1 MRFFLFSILSFI
13 GISAYAQQF
22 NFVNYS
28 IEDGLPQSQ
37 VTDILQDRFGYLWIG
52 TETGLSRFDGIQ
64 FVNFSTDDGLPDNEI
79 DKIYLDENGKVWIA
93 TPKGIAKYS
102 NYTFESF
109 PFSDSLNLEYRINDL
124 SEINGE
130 LFIAADEGLIV
141 FRESDFV
148 FVEDDAEKFGSIRS
162 LVNSGDSVLFCG
174 TKSGLF
180 QFKNDLFTKF
190 ENVEFDSVNISD
202 LVVRKNELLISTY
215 GDGLIEYNLETS
227 LLTRIKLPVNR
238 IRAIHANGNSVVCAT
253 KNGCIEIDS
262 GQVNHY
268 TVNNGLNFENIRSA
282 FIDREGNIWLGS
294 DGKGLFKLTG
304 KSVTYFTKKDGLSSD
319 AVMSISQDKQ
329 GTYYFGTYDAGVTI
343 WSKDSVQ
350 TVIRILNLEL
360 KNSTIWI
367 TLSTKDGK
375 CIIGS
380 SEGIDVMGNGSILAN
395 HPAAKTDSKIRSIIY
410 LNDSTFLAGG
420 ADGIFE
426 ISEASQKSF
435 ISDLDVNKMVIGDN
449 IIYAATNTGLFKS
462 DLSGKYEIIELP
474 ENNVKSVALD
484 KLGNLW
490 IGTNSSG
497 VFVLK
502 KDGGIFPFVLDRT
515 DSKSKT
521 ILGIICDKSG
531 DIWISTMNGVYQIM
545 LNEEGENDFSINH
558 FGKAEGMIT
567 LECNQNAL
575 YEDKENFIWV
585 GTSEGLVRINPSLN
599 DDLFRFR
606 KPEMIITGVRL
617 FMEDFDYSLFDN
629 LLNDETGVPQSITL
643 PYNKNHLT
651 FDFIG
656 INLKDPQGV
665 KYEYRLLGAE
675 EYWSPLTADNYATY
689 SFISHGEYD
698 FEVRAINAS
707 GNWSEVARMHII
719 ILPPFWRTWWF
730 ILLAIAGG
738 IVILILIFRARIK
751 VITQRQENERLEF
764 KNRLLFLEQQSLNAS
779 MNRHFIF
786 NSLNSIQYFI
796 NSSNKLA
803 ANKYL
808 TSFAKLIRKNLDSSQ
823 ANNFIVTLKEELER
837 IELYLSLEKMRFE
850 GKFDY
855 VTDIDDDIET
865 EAIEIPSMI
874 LQPFVEN
881 SIIHGVLPLERKG
894 LIQLKI
900 YMEFDFLV
908 FEVIDDGIGIDDSL
922 ALKKNKKADETHE
935 SMGMEITN
943 RRIDLLRKLTGENL
957 MIIGP
962 FQVNNEEGKSLGT
975 KVIIKIFVPK
985 NELD

>member
-1 MRFFLFSILSFI
+1 MLGNGIILS
-13 GISAYAQQF
+13 
-22 NFVNYS
+22 
-28 IEDGLPQSQ
+28 D
-37 VTDILQDRFGYLWIG
+37 
-52 TETGLSRFDGIQ
+52 
-64 FVNFSTDDGLPDNEI
+64 
-79 DKIYLDENGKVWIA
+79 
-93 TPKGIAKYS
+93 
-102 NYTFESF
+102 
-109 PFSDSLNLEYRINDL
+109 
-124 SEINGE
+124 
-130 LFIAADEGLIV
+130 
-141 FRESDFV
+141 
-148 FVEDDAEKFGSIRS
+148 
-162 LVNSGDSVLFCG
+162 
-174 TKSGLF
+174 
-180 QFKNDLFTKF
+180 
-190 ENVEFDSVNISD
+190 
-202 LVVRKNELLISTY
+202 
-215 GDGLIEYNLETS
+215 
-227 LLTRIKLPVNR
+227 
-238 IRAIHANGNSVVCAT
+238 
-253 KNGCIEIDS
+253 
-262 GQVNHY
+262 
-268 TVNNGLNFENIRSA
+268 
-282 FIDREGNIWLGS
+282 
-294 DGKGLFKLTG
+294 
-304 KSVTYFTKKDGLSSD
+304 
-319 AVMSISQDKQ
+319 
-329 GTYYFGTYDAGVTI
+329 
-343 WSKDSVQ
+343 
-350 TVIRILNLEL
+350 
-360 KNSTIWI
+360 
-367 TLSTKDGK
+367 
-375 CIIGS
+375 
-380 SEGIDVMGNGSILAN
+380 
-395 HPAAKTDSKIRSIIY
+395 HPAGKINSKIRSLIY

-420 ADGIFE
+420 ADGIVE
-426 ISEASQKSF
+426 ISETGQKSF
-435 ISDLDVNKMVIGDN
+435 ISDLDVNKMILDDEVIY
-449 IIYAATNTGLFKS
+449 IAANTGLFKS
-462 DLSGKYEIIELP
+462 DLSGNYKIIELP
-474 ENNVKSVALD
+474 ENNVKTVALD
-484 KLGNLW
+484 KLGNIW

-502 KDGGIFPFVLDRT
+502 KEGGIFPFVLDRT

-521 ILGIICDKSG
+521 ILGIICDQSG
-531 DIWISTMNGVYQIM
+531 DMWISTMNGVYQI
-545 LNEEGENDFSINH
+545 LLKEEGENDFSINH
-558 FGKAEGMIT
+558 FGKAEGLIT

-575 YEDKENFIWV
+575 FEDNDNFIWV
-585 GTSEGLVRINPSLN
+585 GTSEGLVRINPSMN

-617 FMEDFDYSLFDN
+617 FMEDFDYSAFDN
-629 LLNDETGVPQSITL
+629 LIDDETGVPQSITL

-675 EYWSPLTADNYATY
+675 EFWSPLTSDNYATY

-707 GNWSEVARMHII
+707 GNWSEISRMHII
-719 ILPPFWRTWWF
+719 ILPPFWLTWWF
-730 ILLAIAGG
+730 IMLIIAGG
-738 IVILILIFRARIK
+738 IIILILIFRARIK
-751 VITQRQENERLEF
+751 VITQKQENERLEF

-865 EAIEIPSMI
+865 DAIEIPSMI

-881 SIIHGVLPLERKG
+881 SIIHGVLPVERKG

-908 FEVIDDGIGIDDSL
+908 FEVIDDGIGIDESL
-922 ALKKNKKADETHE
+922 ALKKNRKTDDNHE

-962 FQVNNEEGKSLGT
+962 FQINNEECKSLGT

-985 NELD
+985 SDIE